1 MLFNCGV
8 TGAEIDAYPATELAD
23 LTAPFSDWSGHVQ
36 AMPARW
42 MTEGSHWLRAFSS
55 RGTGGSTVTYSAL
68 TPLIVSR
75 VPGCRP
81 LDGEEVPF
89 EHSRLVR

>member
-1 MLFNCGV
+1 MSPAHCK
-8 TGAEIDAYPATELAD
+8 AER
-23 LTAPFSDWSGHVQ
+23 S
-36 AMPARW
+36 R
-42 MTEGSHWLRAFSS
+42 WLRLFFS